1 MYDVTII
8 GGGPAGVTAALH
20 ASKLGARVALIER
33 DRMGGTCTN
42 DGCVPTR
49 VLAKAARLVW
59 DARQFDHYGLI
70 GEPPQVRF
78 ERLIARTQQVVYQI
92 QEKKQ
97 LIKHLEESG
106 VDVFH
111 GLGAASFLDPHRIQ
125 IGNQHELESD
135 KVILCAGGHAR
146 RLGFPGAE
154 HTLTHSDIWSLKQL
168 PEKAVII
175 GSAATGCQLAS
186 ILAAF
191 GVQVS
196 MLDIAPL
203 ILPAEDE
210 TTSVVMQRALEARGI
225 HIHTQIED
233 IARIEK
239 DGPNLLLF
247 FSKGGSVRHLQ
258 AGVVILSVGWPANLE
273 GLNLPAAGVESERGY
288 VQVNDCLQTTAP
300 NVYAAGDITGRM
312 MLVQSAGYEARIAAE
327 NAVRGTEQDHHHQV
341 VPHGGFTIPEY
352 GSVGLTESQARERG
366 DYLSTIVPYTDLDR
380 AVIDGATEGFCKLIV
395 DPEKQTILG
404 AHVVGEEALEIVHL
418 LAAAMAAGTPVSTL
432 ANLEIA
438 YPTYTAVV
446 GLAARKITRRLNDQ
460 QTPQAWHTLTPLPL
474 PEWERRDP
482 EM

>member
-1 MYDVTII
+1 MYDLTVI

-20 ASKLGARVALIER
+20 ASELGARVALVER

-59 DARQFDHYGLI
+59 DTRQFDHFGLV
-70 GEPPQVRF
+70 GDPPQVRF
-78 ERLIARTQQVVYQI
+78 DRLIARTQQVVYQI

-111 GLGAASFLDPHRIQ
+111 GLGAASFIDPHRLQ
-125 IGNQHELESD
+125 IGGQRELESD

-154 HTLTHSDIWSLKQL
+154 LALTHSDIWSLKSL
-168 PEKAVII
+168 PDLAVII

-191 GVQVS
+191 GVYVTL
-196 MLDIAPL
+196 LDIAPL

-210 TTSVVMQRALEARGI
+210 TTSVVMQRAFEARGLRI
-225 HIHTQIED
+225 QTQIEG

-239 DGPNLLLF
+239 DENRYLVF
-247 FSKGGSVRHLQ
+247 YNKENSVRHLET
-258 AGVVILSVGWPANLE
+258 GLVILSVGWPANLE
-273 GLNLPAAGVESERGY
+273 TLNLPAAGIESEHGY
-288 VQVNDCLQTTAP
+288 VRVNDCLQTTAP

-327 NAVRGTEQDHHHQV
+327 NAVRGTEQDFQHQI
-341 VPHGGFTIPEY
+341 VPHGGFTVPEY
-352 GSVGLTESQARERG
+352 GSVGLTETQARARRLPV
-366 DYLSTIVPYTDLDR
+366 DHR
-380 AVIDGATEGFCKLIV
+380 AVHGPGPGGDRRRHRRLLQIDRRAG
-395 DPEKQTILG
+395 G
-404 AHVVGEEALEIVHL
+404 AHRPGCARGGRGS
-418 LAAAMAAGTPVSTL
+418 AGDRPPAGRRHGIWHPGHHAGQPGDRLSDLHRRGWTGGAQDHP
-432 ANLEIA
+432 
-438 YPTYTAVV
+438 PTERKPGPA
-446 GLAARKITRRLNDQ
+446 GLAH
-460 QTPQAWHTLTPLPL
+460 PQPLPL